1 MRRLNT
7 FMKTRQG
14 NGPHHMSQ
22 CLIIETEQKDGE
34 LYWNWE
40 RQEVEKVLPEN
51 TITANIHV
59 RRMKKTELCIFL
71 QSDPRV
77 LLGVVSL
84 LPLQHCPLR
93 FSFLPLIWLIFKSPL
108 LFDFKSCS
116 RLQHQHWQISPAE
129 CDPPSSGTTAHSGTN
144 NSSRGRG
151 GYFLLS
157 HYWPEGL
164 SVSHE
169 QS

>member
-7 FMKTRQG
+7 FMKIRQG
-14 NGPHHMSQ
+14 NSPHHMSQ
-22 CLIIETEQKDGE
+22 CLISEAGQKDGE

-59 RRMKKTELCIFL
+59 RRMKNTELYIFL
-71 QSDPRV
+71 QSDPCE

-84 LPLQHCPLR
+84 LSLQHYPIR
-93 FSFLPLIWLIFKSPL
+93 FSFLPLIWLFFLSPL
-108 LFDFKSCS
+108 LFNLKSCS

-129 CDPPSSGTTAHSGTN
+129 CDLPSSGTTAHSETN

-164 SVSHE
+164 SVSRE